1 MARLLK
7 DKIGLIFPLHLGGVK
22 VKANLVPGGRRDA
35 FDGGCPFKTLL
46 EYGWLWDH
54 NSEPHLHTF
63 FLTED
68 KGRLVFGSR
77 AKKCK
82 RARDRIMMQTLREL
96 GTFLLL
102 LLFLQPILMSQ
113 STPEDQQHGK
123 NWLDLRDS
131 EGPLVLDGILDEEAW
146 SRADEANVFTQRD
159 PDEGMPSTEKTR
171 IRVLYD
177 KDNIYFRVECW
188 DSQAEGILATELRRD
203 NNFNN
208 DDSFAII
215 LDTFH
220 DHRSAFLFRINPRGT
235 QYDALI
241 TDEGRD
247 VNSNWDEKW
256 TAEAT
261 MTEEGWFAEIQIPL
275 KSIRFS
281 STSSDD
287 ASFGVDFERVIRRKN
302 EFSYWN
308 NFSRDFD
315 FMQVSQAG
323 HLRGMTEKG
332 NGLRLR
338 IKPYLSGRVITQG
351 AADRNTNYL
360 GDVGLEDLKLP
371 ITSSLTLDA
380 TINTDFAQTE
390 VDNQVINF
398 DRVPVFFPEK
408 REFFLEGAGI
418 FEFGIFRGEGRP
430 QLKLYH
436 SRTIGLSDDG
446 EEIPMLGGVK
456 VAGKV
461 GGTFSLGFLN
471 AQTDNF
477 GLRPGD
483 NFTVFRLKRDV
494 LSRSNLGFFFTNR
507 QAEGGDFNRVV
518 GIDQNLIFFDHLAL
532 VGMLGRSFTDG
543 IDENQITGA
552 FQASWKDDL
561 VDTGFGYVLLDENFQ
576 SDLGFI
582 DRTGTR
588 KLESRFAISPR
599 PNSDTIRQFTL
610 SYRVED
616 FQRVVDNEL
625 ETRLHH
631 FGVNISFQDGS
642 SIRIGPHRPTEN
654 LIDPLRLPG
663 GLIVPVGRYS
673 WWYSSFN
680 YRLNPARKLSGSV
693 GYRVDKDY
701 YGEGG
706 RRHQW
711 QISPVLKLSSR
722 FSTDIRYTMN
732 RIGLFGGEL
741 ETFHQVNSSL
751 NIAFSRKWLTSVKL
765 QYNSSSDVIGVNFRL
780 NYIYRPGDDFF
791 IVYNDF
797 RDRTDAPAELDRS
810 LAIKFTHSF
819 DF

>member
-1 MARLLK
+1 
-7 DKIGLIFPLHLGGVK
+7 
-22 VKANLVPGGRRDA
+22 
-35 FDGGCPFKTLL
+35 
-46 EYGWLWDH
+46 
-54 NSEPHLHTF
+54 
-63 FLTED
+63 
-68 KGRLVFGSR
+68 
-77 AKKCK
+77 
-82 RARDRIMMQTLREL
+82 MMQTLREL

-113 STPEDQQHGK
+113 STPDDQQHGK

-177 KDNIYFRVECW
+177 KDNIYFGVECW

-241 TDEGRD
+241 TEEGRD
-247 VNSNWDEKW
+247 VNTNWDEKW
-256 TAEAT
+256 EAEAT
-261 MTEEGWFAEIQIPL
+261 ITEEGWFAEIQIPM

-302 EFSYWN
+302 ELSYWN

-315 FMQVSQAG
+315 FHEVSQAG
-323 HLRGMTEKG
+323 HLRDLTGTG
-332 NGLRLR
+332 NNLKVR
-338 IKPYLSGRVITQG
+338 IKPYISTRMNTRG
-351 AADRNTNYL
+351 AAQRDTVFL
-360 GDVGLEDLKLP
+360 GDVGLEDLKIP
-371 ITSSLTLDA
+371 ITSGLTLDA
-380 TINTDFAQTE
+380 TLNTDFAQTE
-390 VDNQVINF
+390 VDDQIINF
-398 DRVPVFFPEK
+398 DRVPILFPEK

-418 FEFGIFRGEGRP
+418 FEFGIFRGERRP
-430 QLKLYH
+430 QVKLYH
-436 SRTIGLSDDG
+436 SRRIGLSEDG

-456 VAGKV
+456 LAGKV
-461 GGTFSLGFLN
+461 RKKFTVGFLN
-471 AQTDNF
+471 AQTDDL
-477 GLRPGD
+477 GMKPGD
-483 NFTVFRLKRDV
+483 NFTVFRLKRDF
-494 LSRSNLGFFFTNR
+494 LSRSTLGFFFTNR

-518 GIDQNLIFFDHLAL
+518 GIDQNLIFFDHLGL
-532 VGMLGRSFTDG
+532 TGMLGRSFTDG
-543 IDENQITGA
+543 FEDNQGIGA
-552 FQASWKDDL
+552 VTASWKDDL
-561 VDTGFGYVLLDENFQ
+561 VDAGVGYLRLDENFQ

-582 DRTGTR
+582 ERPGTR

-599 PNSDTIRQFTL
+599 PHSDTVRQFEL
-610 SYRVED
+610 SYRLED
-616 FQRVVDNEL
+616 FQRVDTKEL
-625 ETRLHH
+625 ETRILHLG
-631 FGVNISFQDGS
+631 FTTFFQDGS
-642 SIRIGPHRPTEN
+642 SIRISPHHPTEN
-654 LIDPLRLPG
+654 LIEPLGLPG
-663 GLIVPVGRYS
+663 GLIVPPGRYS
-673 WWYSSFN
+673 WWHSSFN
-680 YRLNPARKLSGSV
+680 YTLNPAYKLSGSV
-693 GYRVDKDY
+693 GYRYEKDY

-711 QISPVLKLSSR
+711 QITPVLKFSSR
-722 FSTDIRYTMN
+722 FSAEIAYTIN
-732 RIGLFGGEL
+732 QIGLFGGEL
-741 ETFHQVNSSL
+741 FTFHQVNNAL
-751 NIAFSRKWLTSVKL
+751 NIAFSRKWLTSTQI
-765 QYNSSSDVIGVNFRL
+765 QYNSARDWIGVNFRL

-797 RDRTDAPAELDRS
+797 RNRTDLPAELDRS

>member
-1 MARLLK
+1 
-7 DKIGLIFPLHLGGVK
+7 
-22 VKANLVPGGRRDA
+22 
-35 FDGGCPFKTLL
+35 
-46 EYGWLWDH
+46 
-54 NSEPHLHTF
+54 
-63 FLTED
+63 
-68 KGRLVFGSR
+68 
-77 AKKCK
+77 
-82 RARDRIMMQTLREL
+82 MMQTLREL

-102 LLFLQPILMSQ
+102 LLILQPILMSQ
-113 STPEDQQHGK
+113 STPENQQHGK
-123 NWLDLRDS
+123 NWLDLTDIG
-131 EGPLVLDGILDEEAW
+131 GPLVLDGKLDEEAW

-177 KDNIYFRVECW
+177 KDNIYFGVECW

-241 TDEGRD
+241 TDEGLD
-247 VNSNWDEKW
+247 VNTNWDERW
-256 TAEAT
+256 AAEAT
-261 MTEEGWFAEIQIPL
+261 MNEEGWFAEIQIPL

-302 EFSYWN
+302 ELSYWN

-338 IKPYLSGRVITQG
+338 IKPYLSGRVTTEG
-351 AADRNTNYL
+351 AADRTTNYL

-380 TINTDFAQTE
+380 TLNTDFAQTE
-390 VDNQVINF
+390 VDDQIINF
-398 DRVPVFFPEK
+398 DRFSVFFPEK

-418 FEFGIFRGEGRP
+418 FEFGIFRGERRP
-430 QLKLYH
+430 QVKLYH
-436 SRTIGLSDDG
+436 SRRIGLSEDG

-456 VAGKV
+456 LTGKV
-461 GGTFSLGFLN
+461 REKFTVGFLN
-471 AQTDNF
+471 AQTDAF
-477 GLRPGD
+477 GVKPGD
-483 NFTVFRLKRDV
+483 NFTVFRLKRD
-494 LSRSNLGFFFTNR
+494 LFSRSNLGFFFTNR
-507 QAEGGDFNRVV
+507 QAEGGDFNRVI
-518 GIDQNLIFFDHLAL
+518 GIDQNLIFFDHFAL

-543 IDENQITGA
+543 IDDNQMTGA

-576 SDLGFI
+576 SDLGFLE
-582 DRTGTR
+582 RPGTR

-599 PNSDTIRQFTL
+599 PHSDTIRQFNL
-610 SYRVED
+610 LYRLED
-616 FQRVVDNEL
+616 FQRVDTQEL
-625 ETRLHH
+625 ETRIHH
-631 FGVNISFQDGS
+631 LGFTTFFQDGS
-642 SIRIGPHRPTEN
+642 SIRFSPHHPTEN
-654 LIDPLRLPG
+654 LIELLRLPG
-663 GLIVPVGRYS
+663 GLIVPPGRYS
-673 WWYSSFN
+673 WWYQTAN
-680 YRLNPARKLSGSV
+680 YTLNPARKLSGSV
-693 GYRVDKDY
+693 GYRYDKDY

-711 QISPVLKLSSR
+711 NITPVLKFSSR
-722 FSTDIRYTMN
+722 FSAEIAYTIN
-732 RIGLFGGEL
+732 QIGLFGGEL
-741 ETFHQVNSSL
+741 FTFHQL
-751 NIAFSRKWLTSVKL
+751 NNGINVALSRKWLTSTTI
-765 QYNSSSDVIGVNFRL
+765 QYNSDRNLIGINFRL
-780 NYIYRPGDDFF
+780 NYIYRPGDDLF
-791 IVYNDF
+791 IVYNDS
-797 RDRTDAPAELDRS
+797 RNRTDSPAEMDRS
-810 LAIKFTHSF
+810 LVIKLTHSF
-819 DF
+819 EF